1 MSFLM
6 EKKLSSRAQIEA
18 GYLLNQNALFEVES
32 QADIAGSMK
41 LLSQH
46 RKLGL

>member
-1 MSFLM
+1 M
-6 EKKLSSRAQIEA
+6 ERKLSSRAQIEA

-41 LLSQH
+41 LPLQQGKSV
-46 RKLGL
+46 L